1 MALNR
6 SQSATLNEKTANPE
20 TKTTKKKIV
29 KIVRKV
35 VTKGSSTKKADLNS
49 KSIAAEAEGSE

>member
-1 MALNR
+1 MTLNR
-6 SQSATLNEKTANPE
+6 SQSVTLNDKTANPE

-49 KSIAAEAEGSE
+49 KSIATEADG